1 MKKLIIFLLMLTM
14 LMGPV
19 AATNNVVIIT
29 DPTGKD
35 PNGAAAGSMSYAENM
50 FQSTFLLS
58 KDNHFAVLS
67 GGEGDSIARLG
78 AIVET
83 VKRLKSGASAADA
96 ASAASSYSG
105 IRIMVGTAT
114 QGAAVAGSFDAYVV
128 VVDDDGTI
136 TVTPYSGGLASL

>member
-78 AIVET
+78 AIVE
-83 VKRLKSGASAADA
+83 
-96 ASAASSYSG
+96 
-105 IRIMVGTAT
+105 
-114 QGAAVAGSFDAYVV
+114 
-128 VVDDDGTI
+128 
-136 TVTPYSGGLASL
+136 